1 MFSFTHGVFCW
12 LCLLR
17 GYGAKYGEHGG
28 FHGPC
33 VIEDGGAGDF
43 LENLLVSW
51 AKQWGGVCVL
61 CILSFGAIDC
71 FDIGGRVD
79 PSFFG
84 GYSW

>member
-1 MFSFTHGVFCW
+1 MFYW

-17 GYGAKYGEHGG
+17 GYGAKYDEHGG

-51 AKQWGGVCVL
+51 AKQWGGVYVL
-61 CILSFGAIDC
+61 YILGFGAIDC

-79 PSFFG
+79 PFFLG
-84 GYSW
+84 CLW